1 MSVIVVV
8 KKNKKIAIAADS
20 NYSVGSLNIKSGYLK
35 DRSKIIQHGDTFF
48 GLVGA
53 TAHEHVIADLL
64 KRYKSK
70 LSFNSEHEIFRS
82 YLAMHDILTQ
92 EYYLRTDD
100 EESTQEYESSQI
112 DGLIANPK
120 GIFGIYT
127 WREVYEYEKF
137 WAIGSG
143 RNFALGSL
151 FSTFDELSDAQ
162 LIAEKAVQAAC
173 EFDDG
178 CELPIK
184 VHTLFSKE

>member
-8 KKNKKIAIAADS
+8 KKNKQIAIAADS
-20 NYSVGSLNIKSGYLK
+20 NYSVGSLNIKSDYLK

-53 TAHEHVIADLL
+53 TAHEHVMADLL

-70 LSFNSEHEIFRS
+70 LSFNSEQEIFRS
-82 YLAMHDILTQ
+82 YMTMHSILTQ
-92 EYYLRTDD
+92 EYHLRTDD
-100 EESTQEYESSQI
+100 DESVQEYDSSQI

-120 GIFGIYT
+120 GIFGMYT

-151 FSTFDELSDAQ
+151 FATYDELSDASM
-162 LIAEKAVQAAC
+162 IAEKAVLAAC

-184 VHTLFSKE
+184 THTIAAKK